1 MNRCLSCT
9 TCSCRTAQLTTLFDW
24 DADGLVP
31 FAHDLRER
39 FGMRV
44 VLRDPSEALLDYAN
58 ATTATTTTTATTSAA
73 AVPAPASDD
82 ENKTLQTLVEL
93 ANPRPT
99 SVDDKRSGRKRTK
112 KTPGA
117 AHFDN
122 TVLFKERGKF
132 SYFPE
137 HKSEALKAWFA
148 DHILWPYPN
157 ASETQELLFE
167 TGVTIRQLTNWFS
180 NQRKRHWS
188 AVFPDVIPQSRK
200 AVEVFL
206 IEKYGS
212 INDGAKRLLA
222 L

>member
-1 MNRCLSCT
+1 MR
-9 TCSCRTAQLTTLFDW
+9 LFDS
-24 DADGLVP
+24 DVDELVP

-39 FGMRV
+39 FDMHV
-44 VLRDPSEALLDYAN
+44 ALKASFEAPLDHASSEPSLSVQAN
-58 ATTATTTTTATTSAA
+58 ATTSAD
-73 AVPAPASDD
+73 AVKTEAEAEVEAVAPVTPNED
-82 ENKTLQTLVEL
+82 ENKTLQTLVEMG
-93 ANPRPT
+93 T
-99 SVDDKRSGRKRTK
+99 STDDKPSVRKTK
-112 KTPGA
+112 KTPRSA
-117 AHFDN
+117 PFDN
-122 TVLFKERGKF
+122 SVLFKQRGKF

-157 ASETQELLFE
+157 ATQTQELLFE

-188 AVFPDVIPQSRK
+188 SVFPDVVPQSRK

-212 INDGAKRLLA
+212 TDAGVKRLLS